1 MLNTPLALVPDY
13 DPILFRP
20 CRSDFVFDLLLID
33 KMFNFM
39 LSKNGLGLAA
49 PQVGIDARLF
59 VTRWGEVFVNPR
71 IAKKEIPCTTYEG
84 CLSLPGIERG
94 VARFNKIVLADGR
107 VYTEGRAIVIQHELD
122 HLNGVLITSYDDEV
136 KAELDAILAD
146 TNKQVDE

>member
-1 MLNTPLALVPDY
+1 MNPLKLVPDY
-13 DPILFRP
+13 DPILLRP

-33 KMFNFM
+33 QMFNLM
-39 LSKNGLGLAA
+39 LEKKGLGLAA

-59 VTRWGEVFVNPR
+59 VSRWGEVFVNPVIVVR
-71 IAKKEIPCTTYEG
+71 EIPCTTYEG

-107 VYTEGRAIVIQHELD
+107 TYTEGRAIVIQHELD

-146 TNKQVDE
+146 TNKQVEQ

>member
-1 MLNTPLALVPDY
+1 MLNDPLILVPDY
-13 DPILFRP
+13 DPILTRP
-20 CRSDFVFDLLLID
+20 CRSDFVIDTFLID
-33 KMFNFM
+33 RMFNLM
-39 LSKNGLGLAA
+39 LEKKGLGLAA

-59 VTRWGEVFVNPR
+59 VTRWSEVFINPR
-71 IAKKEIPCTTYEG
+71 IKTKEIPCTTYEG

-94 VARFNKIVLADGR
+94 VSRFNKITLADGR

-146 TNKQVDE
+146 ANRQVEQ